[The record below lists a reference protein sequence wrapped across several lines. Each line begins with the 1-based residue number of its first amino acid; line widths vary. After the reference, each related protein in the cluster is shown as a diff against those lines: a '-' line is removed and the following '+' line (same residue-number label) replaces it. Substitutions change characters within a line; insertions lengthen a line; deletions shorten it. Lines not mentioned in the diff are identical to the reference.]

1 MDRCD
6 LEGKSVRE
14 LKQLLAQRG
23 LDASGCLEKSDIVNR
38 LRDVLPAQSTFGK
51 ATEPVASQHG
61 GQQSHDEKFR
71 ALERLPL
78 SELRGLL
85 KCHGAED
92 MLRGAREKQELL
104 TALAACLSRCPICL
118 ENADDGDLSNS
129 MQRCDACRA
138 PFHQRCCA
146 GHALAA
152 AEAASLPLLCP
163 VPGCKSR
170 WRGSI
175 VAWALTEEEL
185 CRYNAAVRS
194 IRELRG
200 GTSRSDT
207 PTLSPRT
214 SDAMKQL
221 GVRACPKCHAMI
233 EKQDPGLTHG
243 CDKMTCRCGC
253 RFCFQCGTLAGDNG
267 EARCKCV
274 GDHHSYLTH
283 EQVLRD
289 YDDLPDGP
297 NLGRF
302 FQQAVG
308 EAFRATADGTGR
320 NAASMPFQDIGSFV
334 GQAMSGG
341 LHANAGHGLGR
352 GGQAFQPGTAFTNI
366 LGQAFGAM
374 HGTGAAGTSHAYF
387 R

>member
-6 LEGKSVRE
+6 LEEKTVRE
-14 LKQLLAQRG
+14 LKRLLVQQG
-23 LDASGCLEKSDIVNR
+23 LDASGCLEKTDLVNR
-38 LRDVLPAQSTFGK
+38 LRDVLPAQYACGK
-51 ATEPVASQHG
+51 ATETPASQHG
-61 GQQSHDEKFR
+61 GQLYNGGKSQ
-71 ALERLPL
+71 ALESLPV

-92 MLRGAREKQELL
+92 FLRGAREKQELVA
-104 TALAACLSRCPICL
+104 ALAACLSRCPICL
-118 ENADDGDLSNS
+118 ENADDGDSNS
-129 MQRCDACRA
+129 SIQRCDACRA

-170 WRGSI
+170 WRSSI

-194 IRELRG
+194 IRELRD
-200 GTSRSDT
+200 TSQSSGAA
-207 PTLSPRT
+207 LSPRT

-221 GVRACPKCHAMI
+221 GVRACPRCHAMI
-233 EKQDPGLTHG
+233 EKQDPGLVHG

-253 RFCFQCGTLAGDNG
+253 RFCFQCGSLAGDNG

-283 EQVLRD
+283 EQVLHN

-308 EAFRATADGTGR
+308 EAFRATTDGAGR
-320 NAASMPFQDIGSFV
+320 NVASMPFQDLGSFV
-334 GQAMSGG
+334 GQAMSAG
-341 LHANAGHGLGR
+341 LHANAGHGLGA
-352 GGQAFQPGTAFTNI
+352 GGQAFQPGTAFGNI
-366 LGQAFGAM
+366 LGQAIGAM
-374 HGTGAAGTSHAYF
+374 HGAGGAGTSHAYF